1 MLSEFHQEF
10 LKKTKDILNKHNLK
24 ELMDYYIFINEIPTP
39 VNKMQRCDLRIQL
52 RNDIK
57 TIKELMALGWDEKY
71 EYYTIDGQTS
81 IYKERNSENNNGNI
95 KMIQL
100 LFD

>member
-1 MLSEFHQEF
+1 MLSNLHKKF
-10 LKKTKDILNKHNLK
+10 LNRTKDILNKHNLK
-24 ELMDYYIFINEIPTP
+24 EFVDYSIFIKEIPTP

-57 TIKELMALGWDEKY
+57 TIEELMTLGWDEKY
-71 EYYTIDGQTS
+71 EYYTKDGETS
-81 IYKERNSENNNGNI
+81 IYKERNSESNNGNI